1 MLETVREFI
10 SERLANRADAAEI
23 ARRHAGFYRALA
35 NQADRPLRAAQAD
48 TVERMD
54 AEAGN
59 VAAAVRWHLANDPAP
74 LPHLFRV
81 LWPFWFLR
89 GHPDEALVR
98 QRVDQLLPIA
108 SSLGRQAEEE
118 LLWTAGA
125 SAADLGDDQA
135 AQAVRQRLEPLLPEI
150 RDPFL
155 SAVADLFMAWSTPI
169 TGDFERALRE
179 VSACLDKLRGQ
190 DEPFFTSVAEFTAST
205 IETALGR
212 YDQALRHLSKSR
224 VLADETGI
232 GWLAAGVWVQ
242 QGILQVL
249 QGKSDE
255 AQPVLAEAL
264 SLSLAARS
272 TQWTAL
278 SLAGHARL
286 ALATG
291 DARRAARLAGAAQGL
306 RLRVGLQA
314 WPIIRQNEAELV
326 AQVRLALGEEQFD
339 RAFADGSALS
349 QQEAVAAARAD
360 PTAAALQGA
369 RNRLGRL
376 SVAS

>member
-10 SERLANRADAAEI
+10 SERLANRADAAVI

-35 NQADRPLRAAQAD
+35 DQADRPLRAAQAE

-59 VAAAVRWHLANDPAP
+59 VAAAVRWHLAHDPTP

-125 SAADLGDDQA
+125 SAADLGDDEA

-169 TGDFERALRE
+169 TGDFEQALRE

-190 DEPFFTSVAEFTAST
+190 DEPFFTSIAEFTAST
-205 IETALGR
+205 IDTALGR

-224 VLADETGI
+224 VLADESGI
-232 GWLAAGVWVQ
+232 RWLAAGAWVQ

-272 TQWTAL
+272 TPWTAL
-278 SLAGHARL
+278 SLAGHAQL
-286 ALATG
+286 ALANG
-291 DARRAARLAGAAQGL
+291 DAGRAARLEGAAQGL
-306 RLRVGLQA
+306 RRRFGRQA
-314 WPIIRQNEAELV
+314 WPILRRSEAELV
-326 AQVRLALGEEQFD
+326 AQVRQALGGEQFD
-339 RAFADGSALS
+339 QAFAEGSALS
-349 QQEAVAAARAD
+349 QREAVAAARAD
-360 PTAAALQGA
+360 PTADVLPS
-369 RNRLGRL
+369 R
-376 SVAS
+376 SP